1 MLHKSKLLVF
11 IGSVII
17 VLYGTSAAFYGKV
30 AAKEDAYKEIS
41 VFIDVLNKVEDD
53 YVEVP
58 DMRKLQDGTMQGLMD
73 ALDPYSSFLS
83 GERYDAIEK
92 RNETGNAES
101 GMILSKRSDVIYV
114 ISCNPG
120 SPAAQAGIRPGDYV
134 VAVNGKQV
142 EGESVLEVS
151 SYLRGAPGT
160 KLSLEIFR
168 SSGSKT
174 LNPELTLQ
182 VPSSESLTSSIVDG
196 NIGLLKIASLKN
208 ASTEQIGDQLKVL
221 IGKGAEKIA
230 LDLRDCADGSP
241 AAGAALANFFLHDGV
256 IYYSRNQAGEKI
268 DVVEAEP
275 AKFLTDMPLAVLI
288 NGSTASAAEIAAG
301 ALKDRNR
308 ATIVGE
314 KSFGVGSSQKTI
326 RLKSGAVLVLTT
338 AKFCTPGG
346 QVIQDETA
354 RNAGIT
360 PNLIVP
366 DSDTRQDLVVDSYY
380 EDQDEGEKYKQLMLK
395 IEQLQMKKA
404 LEVLQDAKMPA
415 EQAA

>member
-160 KLSLEIFR
+160 KLSLEI
-168 SSGSKT
+168 
-174 LNPELTLQ
+174 
-182 VPSSESLTSSIVDG
+182 
-196 NIGLLKIASLKN
+196 
-208 ASTEQIGDQLKVL
+208 
-221 IGKGAEKIA
+221 
-230 LDLRDCADGSP
+230 
-241 AAGAALANFFLHDGV
+241 
-256 IYYSRNQAGEKI
+256 
-268 DVVEAEP
+268 
-275 AKFLTDMPLAVLI
+275 
-288 NGSTASAAEIAAG
+288 
-301 ALKDRNR
+301 
-308 ATIVGE
+308 
-314 KSFGVGSSQKTI
+314 
-326 RLKSGAVLVLTT
+326 
-338 AKFCTPGG
+338 
-346 QVIQDETA
+346 
-354 RNAGIT
+354 
-360 PNLIVP
+360 
-366 DSDTRQDLVVDSYY
+366 
-380 EDQDEGEKYKQLMLK
+380 
-395 IEQLQMKKA
+395 
-404 LEVLQDAKMPA
+404 
-415 EQAA
+415 